1 MKVFNCI
8 LLIFVSN
15 CQGDFGTLWKNFK
28 EVARLGELVAQM
40 DILLR
45 DGNKDMVELKDYLK
59 RNETRQIA
67 TCLRN
72 SIEYIGF
79 YTFLVDNGM
88 PLENIFKWIN
98 EQLEWGEYI
107 PPTLP
112 EDQDFIISKEI
123 EVSDNY
129 QPVRTAGKLKDLKQ
143 LWDELVAIIPTDE
156 LLSWYLEMLV
166 VNPDMQKLMAQVR
179 RQNTIAIR
187 DQLHQCEAYLDY
199 RCHFINAGIDLTNI
213 EKQACDLFGWEGK
226 CGIYEEDTKNCKA
239 TTTSTTTTTTTTPTT
254 TTSETITTTTS
265 TTTTTT
271 STTTTTTS
279 TTTKTSST
287 TRTSTTT
294 TTTTTTP
301 SVTTSNTTTIPT
313 KTSTSTTPASS
324 TTSTG
329 STTITTTEITST
341 TTETTASTET
351 TTTTKTVETVT
362 PITTSSTLIS
372 T

>member
-88 PLENIFKWIN
+88 PLENIFRWIN

-123 EVSDNY
+123 KVSDNY

-239 TTTSTTTTTTTTPTT
+239 TTTSSTTTTTP
-254 TTSETITTTTS
+254 TTTTS

-279 TTTKTSST
+279 TTTT
-287 TRTSTTT
+287 TTSTTT
-294 TTTTTTP
+294 ATTSTTTKTSTTSTSTTTNTTTP
-301 SVTTSNTTTIPT
+301 TITTSNTTTIPT
-313 KTSTSTTPASS
+313 NTTTSTTPAS
-324 TTSTG
+324 TT
-329 STTITTTEITST
+329 TTI
-341 TTETTASTET
+341 ET
-351 TTTTKTVETVT
+351 TTTTKTVT

-372 T
+372 TSSTSTTTNIKNSSNL